1 MDRSMK
7 GRQTMDNNEQ
17 RDKTDK
23 SAMSMI
29 GADIVVTGNIE
40 AKVDLHIE
48 GRVNGDV
55 RCATLILGENSSVNG
70 SVYADRDRVSGT
82 VDGSVETKDLA
93 VEATARVVGDVTYDR
108 LRVANGGVIE
118 GNMKRRP
125 MEESSSNSKDS
136 SSNGNSNDAGKLK
149 LVGPTADAAPARAV
163 FIE

>member
-1 MDRSMK
+1 ME
-7 GRQTMDNNEQ
+7 NPEQ
-17 RDKTDK
+17 RDKNDK
-23 SAMSMI
+23 NPMSMI

-55 RCATLILGENSSVNG
+55 RCATLILGENSTVSG
-70 SVYADRDRVSGT
+70 SIYADRVRVSGT
-82 VDGSVETKDLA
+82 VEGAVETKDLA

-118 GNMKRRP
+118 GSMKRRP
-125 MEESSSNSKDS
+125 VEEGSSDT
-136 SSNGNSNDAGKLK
+136 GKLK
-149 LVGPTADAAPARAV
+149 LVGPTAEPAAAPARAV